1 VKQLQFSSE
10 DLHSALKRYWGYD
23 SFRPRQEKIVSSL
36 LSGRDVCV
44 VMPTG
49 GGKSLCYQLPAALL
63 SSETVVVISPL
74 IALMQDQVAQL
85 KQMAIPA
92 ALLNS
97 TISNDQQN
105 KIIVQAKGGAY
116 RLLYLSPERIARPDT
131 AAWLQQVPVAFFAID
146 EAHCISEWGHEFRP
160 DYRELSSLKKD
171 FRGRPIAAF
180 TASATQQVRHDIIE
194 QLELQQPDKY
204 IASFHRPNLHYI
216 MRECDGNTQETLL
229 LEALKNYAGESVIVY
244 SPTVKRI
251 QETVDLLEENG
262 FASIGYHGQM
272 DSVTRN
278 RNQEAWAS
286 DEVKIIVGTLAFGL
300 GINKAGVRA
309 VIHLALPKSIEQY
322 YQEAGR
328 AGRDGAPADC
338 ILLWQQKD
346 VGLLEYF
353 ASAMQDREEQ
363 RRTRARTSK
372 ILSFVQLA
380 ACRHRQI
387 CLHFGETPKW
397 QSCQACDVCGG
408 GPGWIRELPEFVR
421 MARKKKKSLTKR
433 EIAPRKIDRP
443 SIAAQKMK
451 RAMPPSPVAR
461 GTLREYLRE
470 WRRNEARDR
479 GLPAFIVLHDT
490 SLDELC
496 RIRPKKLAD
505 FRKVI
510 GFGDK
515 KIELYG
521 AKIIQALKEFETA
534 AL

>member
-1 VKQLQFSSE
+1 MFSSE
-10 DLHSALKRYWGYD
+10 DLHTALKRYWGYD
-23 SFRPRQEKIVSSL
+23 SFRPRQENIVRSL

-63 SSETVVVISPL
+63 SSETVIVISPL

-97 TISNDQQN
+97 TISNEQQT
-105 KIIVQAKGGAY
+105 KIMEQAKAGAY

-131 AAWLQQVPVAFFAID
+131 AGWLEQVPVAFFAID

-160 DYRELSSLKKD
+160 DYRQLSSLKKY
-171 FRGRPIAAF
+171 FPGRPIAAF

-194 QLELQQPDKY
+194 QLALRQPDKY

-216 MRECDGNTQETLL
+216 MRECDGDTQIELL
-229 LEALKNYAGESVIVY
+229 LAALKHYQGESVIVY
-244 SPTVKRI
+244 SPTIKRI
-251 QETVDLLEENG
+251 QETVTLLKESG
-262 FASIGYHGQM
+262 FKAIGYHGQM
-272 DSVTRN
+272 DSATRH

-286 DEVKIIVGTLAFGL
+286 DEVKIMVGTLAFGL
-300 GINKAGVRA
+300 GINKAAVRA
-309 VIHLALPKSIEQY
+309 VVHLALPKSIEQY

-328 AGRDGAPADC
+328 AGRDGLPADC

-353 ASAMQDREEQ
+353 ASIVEDPEEQ
-363 RRTRARTSK
+363 RRTRARSSK
-372 ILSFVQLA
+372 LLNFARA
-380 ACRHRQI
+380 ALCRHRQI
-387 CLHFGETPKW
+387 CLHFGETLKW
-397 QSCQACDVCGG
+397 NSCQACDVCGG
-408 GPGWIRELPEFVR
+408 GPAWLRAQPKHIAGR
-421 MARKKKKSLTKR
+421 RKKSKRQRKSGYLIAKIPDAISEPQLTVSR
-433 EIAPRKIDRP
+433 IG
-443 SIAAQKMK
+443 
-451 RAMPPSPVAR
+451 SPLL
-461 GTLREYLRE
+461 GGSSELREYLRR
-470 WRRNEARDR
+470 WRRNEAKEQ
-479 GLPAFIVLHDT
+479 GMPAYIVLHDT
-490 SLDELC
+490 SLDALC
-496 RIRPKKLAD
+496 RIKPRNLAD
-505 FRKVI
+505 LRHVT

-521 AKIIQALKEFETA
+521 AKIIRALKEFEKG